1 MNQSPV
7 PQGKYIPACR
17 HSNLVYTSG
26 MTPRNNGVLLF
37 SGKIKVS
44 EPIETYKEAV
54 RLATKNALTAARSLI
69 TEQESLE
76 KIVTLTVFIAAEE
89 GFTAHAK
96 LADFAADYLYEELG
110 EYGIGSRAAI
120 GVASLPGDAPV
131 EIQLLAAIAVFNYL
145 KPLF

>member
-1 MNQSPV
+1 MKQPPV
-7 PQGKYIPACR
+7 PQGRYIPASR
-17 HSNLVYTSG
+17 HNNLVYTSG
-26 MTPRNNGVLLF
+26 MTPRDNGVLLF

-44 EPIETYKEAV
+44 EPIERYKEAV
-54 RLATKNALTAARSLI
+54 RLATQNALTAARSLI
-69 TEQESLE
+69 TDQERLE

-96 LADFAADYLYEELG
+96 VADFAAEYLYEEMG

-131 EIQLLAAIAVFNYL
+131 EIQLVAAIAVFTT
-145 KPLF
+145 